1 MTNKLLTWRQRG
13 ELWLRLSIRLALA
26 ALAVW
31 TALRFGR
38 PLFSLSAPFVFALIA
53 AAMLNPLVKR
63 LQRALGWNRQVLSA
77 LLLLLLFGL
86 IGGGVV
92 LLGYAAAGQLL
103 SLVQNWSGLL
113 DSLQGVM
120 DQLEEFFAHILT
132 LVPPQVTEI
141 VETAGDEL
149 FQWLSEAVP
158 AALGSLGLE
167 AGEKAMALPSFLV
180 ALVIFI
186 MATDRKSVV

>member
-53 AAMLNPLVKR
+53 AAMLNPLVKK

-92 LLGYAAAGQLL
+92 RRLWT
-103 SLVQNWSGLL
+103 SWR
-113 DSLQGVM
+113 
-120 DQLEEFFAHILT
+120 
-132 LVPPQVTEI
+132 
-141 VETAGDEL
+141 
-149 FQWLSEAVP
+149 
-158 AALGSLGLE
+158 
-167 AGEKAMALPSFLV
+167 SFSP
-180 ALVIFI
+180 
-186 MATDRKSVV
+186 TSSRWCRPR